1 MMSNVLLWLIRT
13 YTYTVNTLLYK
24 KSSVSQYVEAGV
36 WLSFILHAWFRCR
49 GGLWAHDAVNP
60 LGVVRDDG
68 VNSRLFQLT
77 TLSSSVGC
85 DAHHDAV
92 VEQRT
97 ARVSLWDDRKTSR
110 TGLNR
115 K

>member
-24 KSSVSQYVEAGV
+24 KSNMSQYVEAGV

-85 DAHHDAV
+85 DAHHVAV

-97 ARVSLWDDRKTSR
+97 ARVALRDDRKTEKEQ
-110 TGLNR
+110 G
-115 K
+115 